1 MMIQP
6 YSESNP
12 RYHAI
17 MMRERLTDLID
28 HARDE
33 TIKVG
38 DPRAK
43 ELFEKSVEVLTGLRQ
58 SFVDYEQSMEQVM
71 RR

>member
-17 MMRERLTDLID
+17 MMRERLTDLIE
-28 HARDE
+28 HAREE
-33 TIKVG
+33 TNKVD

-43 ELFEKSVEVLTGLRQ
+43 ALFEKSVEVLSGLRN
-58 SFVDYEQSMEQVM
+58 SFVEYEQSLQTVL
-71 RR
+71 R

>member
-28 HARDE
+28 FARDE
-33 TIKVG
+33 TIKVS

-43 ELFEKSVEVLTGLRQ
+43 ALFDKSVEVLTGLRQ
-58 SFVDYEQSMEQVM
+58 SFVDYEQNMEQVL
-71 RR
+71 R

>member
-28 HARDE
+28 LASDE
-33 TIKVG
+33 TIKVS

-43 ELFEKSVEVLTGLRQ
+43 ELFEKSVEILTGLRQ
-58 SFVDYEQSMEQVM
+58 SFMDYEQNMEQIM
-71 RR
+71 R

>member
-1 MMIQP
+1 MMLQP

-17 MMRERLTDLID
+17 MMRERLTDLIEF
-28 HARDE
+28 ARDE
-33 TIKVG
+33 SVKVG

-43 ELFEKSVEVLTGLRQ
+43 ELFERSVEALTGLRQ
-58 SFVDYEQSMEQVM
+58 SFVEYEQNTEQIL
-71 RR
+71 R

>member
-1 MMIQP
+1 MMLQP

-17 MMRERLTDLID
+17 MMRERLTDLVD
-28 HARDE
+28 FARDE
-33 TIKVG
+33 TIRVS

-43 ELFEKSVEVLTGLRQ
+43 ELFEKSVEVLNGLRQ
-58 SFVDYEQSMEQVM
+58 SFVDYEQNVEQIL
-71 RR
+71 R

>member
-6 YSESNP
+6 YSENNP

-17 MMRERLTDLID
+17 MMRERLTDLIE
-28 HARDE
+28 HANDE
-33 TIKVG
+33 SNKVE

-43 ELFEKSVEVLTGLRQ
+43 ALFQKSTEVLAGLRQ
-58 SFVDYEQSMEQVM
+58 SFIDYEKSLEPIPH
-71 RR
+71 

>member
-1 MMIQP
+1 MMLQP

-28 HARDE
+28 FAGDE
-33 TIKVG
+33 TIKVN

-43 ELFEKSVEVLTGLRQ
+43 ALFEKSVEVLNGLRQ
-58 SFVDYEQSMEQVM
+58 SFMDYEQNMEQIM
-71 RR
+71 R